1 MRVWAKAAA
10 LGLGLVL
17 GMMGCFEP
25 EPKSLTLPSSEETQ
39 REIRRALTEF
49 NEDRFGRECAAIDSA
64 LAEQGGLASARSLGG
79 GMWLVRDDEG
89 EVRSGPMSAWRPEAG
104 GRVTWRWTA
113 RSLRGDSLT
122 SGVTEFAV
130 DRGAVPRVFHEAAKE
145 LGHVQS
151 GRIWSPSNSAFGVR
165 GIPGEIPPYAPLQL
179 EVEQRRS
186 IQDSAWWEGVRRGEE
201 NETLWLGQFVQSL
214 PQPLPVEA
222 AEGVWVQVHTSR
234 QALLRDGET
243 VLLRIRTT
251 PVRSDADRETTV
263 EWRVGTPDQVV
274 SALQVALAAWPK
286 AGTLSVWSTSM
297 NAFGKDGVPK
307 AGISPH
313 TPIRFDVE
321 VVPL

>member
-1 MRVWAKAAA
+1 
-10 LGLGLVL
+10 
-17 GMMGCFEP
+17 
-25 EPKSLTLPSSEETQ
+25 
-39 REIRRALTEF
+39 
-49 NEDRFGRECAAIDSA
+49 
-64 LAEQGGLASARSLGG
+64 
-79 GMWLVRDDEG
+79 
-89 EVRSGPMSAWRPEAG
+89 
-104 GRVTWRWTA
+104 
-113 RSLRGDSLT
+113 
-122 SGVTEFAV
+122 
-130 DRGAVPRVFHEAAKE
+130 VFHEAAKE

-151 GRIWSPSNSAFGVR
+151 GRIWSPSISAFGVR
-165 GIPGEIPPYAPLQL
+165 GIPGEIPPYATLQL

-186 IQDSAWWEGVRRGEE
+186 TQDSAWWEGVRRGEE

-234 QALLRDGET
+234 QASLRDGET

-251 PVRSDADRETTV
+251 PVRSNADRETTV

-297 NAFGKDGVPK
+297 NAFGEDGVPK
-307 AGISPH
+307 AGIPPH